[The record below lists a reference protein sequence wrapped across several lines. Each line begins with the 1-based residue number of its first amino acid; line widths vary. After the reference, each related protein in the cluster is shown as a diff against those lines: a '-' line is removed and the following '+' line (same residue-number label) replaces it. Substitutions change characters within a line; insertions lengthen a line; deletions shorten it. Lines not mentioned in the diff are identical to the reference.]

1 MGIALVIAGL
11 WKISLTP
18 EYRCATGDS
27 RTRHEI
33 IISLPR
39 KARWRAR
46 LMLGRLMHD
55 RDCEVRVAALA
66 CVRMMDLKELAPDVS
81 GVIREDPEA
90 IVSAQAIEVLAKID
104 PASAAPVVLEG
115 LKDAR
120 PDIRMGSL
128 LAARHGLSVPEA
140 DLLATLTD
148 GDSRVREAALE
159 TVTKLRV
166 MNAVPVLA
174 GDLEKQ
180 QLFELS
186 QTHDALQKIT
196 GVNKGIAPDAWI
208 EWYGDR

>member
-1 MGIALVIAGL
+1 VGIALVIAAL

-18 EYRCATGDS
+18 EYLCATGDS

-33 IISLPR
+33 IISLPH

-46 LMLGRLMHD
+46 LMLRRLIHD

-81 GVIREDPEA
+81 VIIREDREA

-104 PASAAPVVLEG
+104 PDAAAPVVLES
-115 LKDAR
+115 LKDPR
-120 PDIRMGSL
+120 PDIRIGSL
-128 LAARHGLSVPEA
+128 LAAGRGMSVPEP

-148 GDSRVREAALE
+148 GDSRVREAALK
-159 TVTKLRV
+159 TVAKLRV

-174 GDLEKQ
+174 GDLENQ

-186 QTHDALQKIT
+186 QTHDALQRIT
-196 GVNKGIAPDAWI
+196 GVNKGIAAEAWL
-208 EWYGDR
+208 EWYRER